1 MVDNKESMTAKL
13 CAFARAYHSYFI
25 RDKIAD
31 DHLAYDF
38 MGRESYDSTRRFI
51 LSRYVN
57 GDTDKLRDFIETY
70 FAPIPIARQKFTETR
85 LERFAKGG
93 KCQYVICGAGADTF
107 SFRNDNEDIEIF
119 GVDHPDT
126 QYFKIDRINTLE
138 WNIPGNVHFVP
149 VDFNKETMTGGLIKA
164 GFDPGKRTFF
174 SILGVSYYLT
184 LPVFTK
190 TLEQIAELSS
200 PGSVLVFDFPLPG
213 NDFPERV
220 GYLEHL
226 TEELGEKMS
235 GGFSYSSVSRALYS
249 LGFQIDTYMPPDK
262 VQKAFFDGRKDGMR
276 AFENVSL
283 LSAEYTGGY
292 AFE

>member
-119 GVDHPDT
+119 EVDHPDT

-149 VDFNKETMTGGLIKA
+149 VDFNKETMTDGLIKA

-220 GYLEHL
+220 SAAAPFLHREGRPS
-226 TEELGEKMS
+226 KDS
-235 GGFSYSSVSRALYS
+235 RDGFRYAPT
-249 LGFQIDTYMPPDK
+249 GFPCRPVPLPSTACNAPPAAPDTYLTAIRAAALPPP
-262 VQKAFFDGRKDGMR
+262 RHR
-276 AFENVSL
+276 RL
-283 LSAEYTGGY
+283 HR
-292 AFE
+292 